1 MIEQKAAAAARE
13 GVKEEL
19 ATDENGKTKNL
30 TSKHKAIFDKINET
44 YDLLLEKLEEV
55 AGVIEKYPSDIPPAT
70 KTMSEELNSN
80 YIIAHAEFKVTV
92 SEMKQYD
99 DSEAKEYR
107 AKAKEASADVGKL

>member
-1 MIEQKAAAAARE
+1 MLK
-13 GVKEEL
+13 
-19 ATDENGKTKNL
+19 
-30 TSKHKAIFDKINET
+30 
-44 YDLLLEKLEEV
+44 KLEEV

-107 AKAKEASADVGKL
+107 AKAKEASAGVGKLYKQVQTFTKESKKKATSERATAAVAEGSK